1 MNDPLDF
8 VTLSVGGQR
17 FETTMQTLTR
27 VSDTFFSGKSSDDK
41 IIRIDRSPRLFEF
54 ILDYLRFGLSDMRW
68 PDSIYNE
75 DTILSLYSESI
86 SYNLC
91 ELSDYL
97 LKIIF

>member
-68 PDSIYNE
+68 PDSVYRDHFVINCNQ
-75 DTILSLYSESI
+75 LSCVFNHSSRV
-86 SYNLC
+86 
-91 ELSDYL
+91 
-97 LKIIF
+97 